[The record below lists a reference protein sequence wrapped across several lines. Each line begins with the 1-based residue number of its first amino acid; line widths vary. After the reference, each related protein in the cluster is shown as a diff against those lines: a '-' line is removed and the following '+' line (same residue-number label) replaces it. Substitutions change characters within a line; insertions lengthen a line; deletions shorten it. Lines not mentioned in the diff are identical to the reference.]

1 MGLLVKMVSENPNA
15 LVTKE
20 VLDEIY
26 NDMVSCIESVER
38 ANGVVLAGDRW
49 DLCRIKK
56 EWTRLSVGQA
66 MMAESM
72 WERGIYERYPLR

>member
-1 MGLLVKMVSENPNA
+1 MGLLGKMVNENPNA

-38 ANGVVLAGDRW
+38 ANGVVLAGDRR
-49 DLCRIKK
+49 DLCRI
-56 EWTRLSVGQA
+56 TLHFS
-66 MMAESM
+66 
-72 WERGIYERYPLR
+72 YEYY